1 LFADERWIRRYC
13 LDVAAVK
20 HNSPGA
26 RAQTVC
32 GVLAGPLFVGAFTAI
47 GAKRAGYDWRAHAV
61 SSLACGREGWL
72 QRANFVLA
80 GVLYS
85 CAARGIARC
94 PRQSTGPRLIPALLG
109 AAGAGLIGSGIFVT
123 DPVGGFPPPAPGEN
137 GSSQG
142 TDATASPSL
151 EGSLHN
157 LCAIPIFA
165 GIPAARRKDY
175 GWACYSAVS
184 SLSMAGN
191 FLLFG
196 AAFGERV
203 PRLLRKGGIFQRM
216 SIAAG
221 FGWLSALSLR
231 CLSSAPRP

>member
-1 LFADERWIRRYC
+1 
-13 LDVAAVK
+13 
-20 HNSPGA
+20 
-26 RAQTVC
+26 
-32 GVLAGPLFVGAFTAI
+32 
-47 GAKRAGYDWRAHAV
+47 V

-72 QRANFVLA
+72 QRANFVLT

-109 AAGAGLIGSGIFVT
+109 AAGAGLVGSGIFVT
-123 DPVGGFPPPAPGEN
+123 DPVGGFPPAAPGEN
-137 GSSQG
+137 ESGQG
-142 TDATASPSL
+142 TGAAASPSP

-165 GIPAARRKDY
+165 GIPVAGLASALAAARRKDY

-221 FGWLSALSLR
+221 VGWLSALSLR

>member
-1 LFADERWIRRYC
+1 MSEFARLPICILVSCARLFSAGG
-13 LDVAAVK
+13 LA
-20 HNSPGA
+20 HGA
-26 RAQTVC
+26 
-32 GVLAGPLFVGAFTAI
+32 
-47 GAKRAGYDWRAHAV
+47 
-61 SSLACGREGWL
+61 ACGR
-72 QRANFVLA
+72 A
-80 GVLYS
+80 GS
-85 CAARGIARC
+85 W
-94 PRQSTGPRLIPALLG
+94 
-109 AAGAGLIGSGIFVT
+109 
-123 DPVGGFPPPAPGEN
+123 GGGH
-137 GSSQG
+137 G
-142 TDATASPSL
+142 
-151 EGSLHN
+151 LHN

-165 GIPAARRKDY
+165 GIPVAGLASALAAARRKDY

-231 CLSSAPRP
+231 CLSSAPRL

>member
-1 LFADERWIRRYC
+1 M
-13 LDVAAVK
+13 AAAE
-20 HNSPGA
+20 HNNPGV
-26 RAQTVC
+26 RAQTAC

-72 QRANFVLA
+72 QRANFVLT

-109 AAGAGLIGSGIFVT
+109 AAGAGLIGSGVFVT
-123 DPVGGFPPPAPGEN
+123 DPVGGFPPAAPGEN
-137 GSSQG
+137 RSGQG
-142 TDATASPSL
+142 TEAGASPSL
-151 EGSLHN
+151 ESRVHN

-165 GIPAARRKDY
+165 GIPVAGLASALAAARRKDY
-175 GWACYSAVS
+175 GWACYSAAS
-184 SLSMAGN
+184 SLSMVSS

-196 AAFGERV
+196 AAFSDRV
-203 PRLLRKGGIFQRM
+203 PRLLGKGGIFQRM

-231 CLSSAPRP
+231 CLSSAPRRGSV